1 MAAMLPP
8 TGERVKLWVGVTD
21 KNWFEFLRARQP
33 EEVNFWQPS
42 AKRRA
47 ALLEAGT
54 LFLFK
59 LHAPDNFIVGGGFFV
74 RYSALP
80 ARLAWEAFGIN
91 NGIADYAALR
101 RRVEQYRPAPVIGD
115 PEIGCNVLNKPFFW
129 TRDTWIPIPTDWAK
143 NIVQGRG
150 YVSTEPAGAQLW
162 SAVMGRLNPTWPEP
176 VSESPR
182 FGADYL
188 IHARLGQ
195 GAFRVLVT
203 DAYQRRC
210 AITGERT
217 LPVLEAA
224 HIRPYA
230 ESGPH
235 LVSNGLLLR
244 SDLHTLF
251 DRGYITVTDDLRVK
265 VSRRIR
271 EEFANGREYYR
282 HDGQPLAVAPGSP
295 HDQPSR
301 DLLRWHN
308 EKRFLD

>member
-1 MAAMLPP
+1 M
-8 TGERVKLWVGVTD
+8 KLWVGVTD
-21 KNWFEFLRARQP
+21 RNWFEFLRARQP

-47 ALLEAGT
+47 AVLEAGAP
-54 LFLFK
+54 FLFK
-59 LHAPDNFIVGGGFFV
+59 LHAPHNVIVGGGFFV

-80 ARLAWEAFGIN
+80 ARLAWEAFGAN
-91 NGIADYAALR
+91 NGVADYAALR
-101 RRVEQYRPAPVIGD
+101 RRVEQYRGAPVVGD
-115 PEIGCNVLNKPFFW
+115 PEIGCNVLNRPFFW
-129 TRDTWIPIPTDWAK
+129 PEDAWIPVPADWAP
-143 NIVQGRG
+143 NIVQGKG
-150 YVSTEPAGAQLW
+150 YASTEPTGARLW
-162 SAVMGRLNPTWPEP
+162 SAVTERLEP
-176 VSESPR
+176 IQADQLSDSPR

-188 IHARLGQ
+188 THARLGQ

-224 HIRPYA
+224 HIQPYA

-251 DRGYITVTDDLRVK
+251 DRGYITVTDDLRVQ

-271 EEFANGREYYR
+271 EEFANGREYYQ
-282 HDGQPLAVAPGSP
+282 HHGQALVVTPGSP
-295 HDQPSR
+295 DERPAR
-301 DLLRWHN
+301 DFLRWHS
-308 EKRFLD
+308 ESRFLG

>member
-1 MAAMLPP
+1 M
-8 TGERVKLWVGVTD
+8 KLWVGVTD

-33 EEVNFWQPS
+33 DEVNFWQPS

-47 ALLEAGT
+47 AVLEPGT
-54 LFLFK
+54 PFLFK
-59 LHAPDNFIVGGGFFV
+59 LHAPLNFIVGGGFFV

-80 ARLAWEAFGIN
+80 AQVAWEAFGAN
-91 NGIADYAALR
+91 NGVASYAALK
-101 RRVEQYRPAPVIGD
+101 RRVEQYRAEPVVGD
-115 PEIGCNVLNKPFFW
+115 PEIGCNVLNRPFLW
-129 TRDTWIPIPTDWAK
+129 PQDAWIPVPADWAP
-143 NIVQGRG
+143 NIVQGKA
-150 YVSTEPAGAQLW
+150 YASSEPAGARLW
-162 SAVMGRLNPTWPEP
+162 AAVMERLAPINADQ

-188 IHARLGQ
+188 THARLGQ

-203 DAYQRRC
+203 DAYERRC

-224 HIRPYA
+224 HIQPYA

-251 DRGYITVTDDLRVK
+251 DRGYITVTDDLRVR

-282 HDGQPLAVAPGSP
+282 HDGQPLLVAPQSP
-295 HDQPSR
+295 HDRPAA
-301 DLLRWHN
+301 DFLRWHADTC
-308 EKRFLD
+308 FLG

>member
-1 MAAMLPP
+1 M
-8 TGERVKLWVGVTD
+8 RLWVGVTD
-21 KNWFEFLRARQP
+21 WNWFEFLRARQP
-33 EEVNFWQPS
+33 DEVNFWQPS

-47 ALLEAGT
+47 VLLEAGAP
-54 LFLFK
+54 FLFK
-59 LHAPDNFIVGGGFFV
+59 LHAPRNFIVGGGFFV

-80 ARLAWEAFGIN
+80 ARLAWEAFGPD
-91 NGIADYAALR
+91 NGVADYAALR
-101 RRVEQYRPAPVIGD
+101 RRVDEYRAAPLVGD
-115 PEIGCNVLNKPFFW
+115 PEIGCNVLNRPFFW
-129 TRDTWIPIPTDWAK
+129 PEDAWIPVPSDWAP
-143 NIVQGRG
+143 NIVQGKG
-150 YVSTEPAGAQLW
+150 YAAAEPVGARLW
-162 SAVMGRLNPTWPEP
+162 SSVLERMEP
-176 VSESPR
+176 MATERVSDVPR

-188 IHARLGQ
+188 THARLGQ

-224 HIRPYA
+224 HIRPY
-230 ESGPH
+230 SDNGPH

-251 DRGYITVTDDLRVK
+251 DRGYITVTEDLRVQ

-282 HDGQPLAVAPGSP
+282 HHGQRLMVAPGLA
-295 HDQPSR
+295 HERPSL
-301 DLLRWHN
+301 DYLRWHN
-308 EKRFLD
+308 ESRFQG